1 MEVKNVSKRAFIFG
15 NLFIKSGEVGVLKEP
30 WAQSNYIQALIDR
43 GDILVIDAP
52 PKKRKRK
59 KPS

>member
-15 NLFIKSGEVGVLKEP
+15 NLFIKSGEVGVLGEP
-30 WAQSNYIQALIDR
+30 WAHSNYIQALIDR